1 MFCCI
6 ILSMKNMVKK
16 NILIKLICVA
26 CLILCSSFLFAGCG
40 RNQLTVKQITD
51 AVLEYVPTTNNMQ
64 YFVGK
69 PNFVY
74 YNLDSHDKMAT
85 YSYENVRWQR
95 KLERQNVNTED
106 FCFVEKLSF
115 SVTGGYKSNTIY
127 MYIFK
132 FENNKA
138 AKNMQKN
145 YKFEEDVTSR
155 RYGNLVVAIDNLI
168 QADLFRFINKL

>member
-1 MFCCI
+1 
-6 ILSMKNMVKK
+6 MKNMVKK
-16 NILIKLICVA
+16 NVLIKLICVA

-51 AVLEYVPTTNNMQ
+51 AVLEYVPMTNNMQ

-69 PNFVY
+69 PQFAFG
-74 YNLDSHDKMAT
+74 NLDYDT
-85 YSYENVRWQR
+85 QLNDYSAENIKWQR

-106 FCFVEKLSF
+106 FCFVEKLEF
-115 SVTGGYKSNTIY
+115 TVTGGYKSTWIY

-155 RYGNLVVAIDNLI
+155 RYGNLVVAVDNLI
-168 QADLFRFINKL
+168 QADLFRFINTL